1 MKKDYLNGI
10 TRDSELEEDMFR
22 EIFETEDEIERT
34 RYIEDARRACKK
46 FRRICEFNTL
56 LKAYGKL
63 YGQLKQGEVSNVTN
77 FPDAPLELAC
87 GKYTATDFGVSI
99 TDVNSAGQTNTRN
112 VCPHPILP
120 VERLIN
126 IDTDTEKLQIA
137 FYRDYRWRSVVAS
150 CGTVFNKSHISSL
163 ADRGIIV
170 TSESAKD
177 LVKYLA
183 DMVSYNMQ
191 DIPISRSISRLG
203 WLNNGQFVPYVEDIK
218 YDGDTDFQGIYESVR
233 EQGSFSDW
241 LEHIL
246 EIRENL
252 YVRFALDAS
261 LGSVLLDRVGA
272 LSFIFHLWGTTG
284 FGKTVTEMVAA
295 SCWGNPEM
303 GKMTRTVNMTAN
315 AMMRNAAFLKHLPLI
330 LDELQQIK
338 ERWGGGYDDWI
349 MKITEGIDRGRAKA
363 YGGIEEIKTWLE
375 IIITTGED
383 PLTKSFSGGG
393 ARNRC
398 VEIEVEGKIIKDG
411 NRTANLVKENYGF
424 AGKRFVE
431 YISSKDVQEMREEY
445 RQIMRA
451 ILKATDTT
459 DKQAM
464 SFAVLLLSDKYAC
477 ECLFGGEPL
486 TVEDIKSFLISKK
499 EVNVS
504 ERAYQWALDWI
515 AQNSIR
521 FTSDTDINKGEVWGK
536 IEDEFVMV
544 NKTVL
549 VSAMSREGFEFD
561 ACKKDWAERGKLEKN
576 SQGKLLHYTKVYGIK
591 SSYIKIMLPEED
603 FVKVEDLSKEEQMRL
618 PFD

>member
-1 MKKDYLNGI
+1 MRQDYLAGI
-10 TRDSELEEDMFR
+10 TKDSELEEDMFR

-34 RYIEDARRACKK
+34 RYIEDV
-46 FRRICEFNTL
+46 RRICKKYRRIGEFNTL
-56 LKAYGKL
+56 LKAYGKR

-77 FPDAPLELAC
+77 FPGAPTELSC
-87 GKYTATDFGVSI
+87 GKYTATDFGVSL
-99 TDVNSAGQTNTRN
+99 TDINSAGQTSTRTI
-112 VCPHPILP
+112 CPHPILP

-126 IDTDTEKLQIA
+126 IDTDTEKLKIA

-150 CGTVFNKSHISSL
+150 CGTVFNKSYISML
-163 ADRGIIV
+163 ADRGVIV

-183 DMVSYNMQ
+183 DMVSYNMKE
-191 DIPISRSISRLG
+191 IPISRSISRLG
-203 WLNNGQFVPYVEDIK
+203 WLDDGRFAPYVNDIK
-218 YDGDTDFQGIYESVR
+218 YDGDIDFQAIYESVGER
-233 EQGSFSDW
+233 GSFSDW

-252 YVRFALDAS
+252 YVRLIIDAS
-261 LGSVLLDRVGA
+261 LGSVLLDKVGA

-284 FGKTVTEMVAA
+284 FGKTVAEMVAA

-303 GKMTRTVNMTAN
+303 GKLTRTVNMTAN

-338 ERWGGGYDDWI
+338 EKWGGYDDWI

-398 VEIEVEGKIIKDG
+398 VEIEVDGKIIEDG
-411 NRTANLVKENYGF
+411 NKTANIVKENYGF
-424 AGKRFVE
+424 AGKRFIE
-431 YISSKDVQEMREEY
+431 YIQSKDIEEIRKDFREIMRE
-445 RQIMRA
+445 
-451 ILKATDTT
+451 ILREVDTT

-464 SFAVLLLSDKYAC
+464 NFSILLLADKYAC

-486 TVEDIKSFLISKK
+486 TVEDIKPFLISKK

-504 ERAYQWALDWI
+504 ERAYSWVLDWI
-515 AQNSIR
+515 AQNNIR
-521 FTSDTDINKGEVWGK
+521 FTNDTDINKGEVWGK

-561 ACKKDWAERGKLEKN
+561 ACKKDWADKGKLEKN
-576 SQGKLLHYTKVYGIK
+576 SQGKLFHHTKVYGVK

-603 FVKVEDLSKEEQMRL
+603 FVEVENLSKEEQMRL

>member
-1 MKKDYLNGI
+1 MKQDYLNGI

-46 FRRICEFNTL
+46 FRRQTEFNTL

-63 YGQLKQGEVSNVTN
+63 YGQLKQGEVSNMTN

-87 GKYTATDFGVSI
+87 GKYTATDFGVSL
-99 TDVNSAGQTNTRN
+99 TDINSAGQTSTRTI
-112 VCPHPILP
+112 CPHPILP

-126 IDTDTEKLQIA
+126 IDTDTEKLKIA

-150 CGTVFNKSHISSL
+150 CGTVFNKSYISML
-163 ADRGIIV
+163 ADRGVIV

-183 DMVSYNMQ
+183 DMVSYNMKE
-191 DIPISRSISRLG
+191 IPISRSISRLG
-203 WLNNGQFVPYVEDIK
+203 WLDDGRFVPYIDDVK
-218 YDGDTDFQGIYESVR
+218 YDGDTDFQDLYDCIGEK
-233 EQGSFSDW
+233 GSFSDW
-241 LEHIL
+241 LEYIL
-246 EIRENL
+246 ELRENIYIRL
-252 YVRFALDAS
+252 EIAAS
-261 LGSVLLDRVGA
+261 LGSVLLEKVGA
-272 LSFIFHLWGTTG
+272 LPFDFHLWGTTG
-284 FGKTVTEMVAA
+284 FGKTVTAMVSA
-295 SCWGNPEM
+295 SCWGKPDV
-303 GKMTRTVNMTAN
+303 GALVRSVNMTAN
-315 AMMRNAAFLKHLPLI
+315 SMMRTAAFLKHLPFH

-338 ERWGGGYDDWI
+338 NKWGNYDDFI
-349 MKITEGIDRGRAKA
+349 MKITEGIDRGRARA
-363 YGGIEEIKTWLE
+363 SGGIEEVRTWRN
-375 IIITTGED
+375 ITLTNGEE
-383 PLTKSFSGGG
+383 PITKAFSGGG
-393 ARNRC
+393 AKNRC
-398 VEIEVEGKIIKDG
+398 IEIEVEGKIIKDG

-445 RQIMRA
+445 RQIMRS

-464 SFAVLLLSDKYAC
+464 SFAVLLLADKCAC
-477 ECLFGGEPL
+477 ECLFGGDPL
-486 TVEDIKSFLISKK
+486 TVEDIKPFLISKK
-499 EVNVS
+499 EVNVT
-504 ERAYQWALDWI
+504 ERAYMWVLDWI

>member
-1 MKKDYLNGI
+1 MKQDYLNGI

-46 FRRICEFNTL
+46 FRRIGEFNTL

-63 YGQLKQGEVSNVTN
+63 YGQLKQGEVSNMTN

-87 GKYTATDFGVSI
+87 GKYTATDFGVSL
-99 TDVNSAGQTNTRN
+99 TDINSAGQTSTRTI
-112 VCPHPILP
+112 CPHPILP

-126 IDTDTEKLQIA
+126 IDTDTEKLKIA

-150 CGTVFNKSHISSL
+150 CGTVFNKSYISML
-163 ADRGIIV
+163 ADRGVIV

-183 DMVSYNMQ
+183 DMVSYNMKE
-191 DIPISRSISRLG
+191 IPISRSISRLG
-203 WLNNGQFVPYVEDIK
+203 WLDDGRFAPYVDDIK
-218 YDGDTDFQGIYESVR
+218 YDGDTDFQDLYDCIR
-233 EQGSFSDW
+233 EKGSFSEW

-246 EIRENL
+246 ELRENIYIRL
-252 YVRFALDAS
+252 EIAAS
-261 LGSVLLDRVGA
+261 LGSVLLEKVGA
-272 LSFIFHLWGTTG
+272 LPFDFHLWGTTG
-284 FGKTVTEMVAA
+284 FGKTVTAMVSA
-295 SCWGNPEM
+295 SCWGKPDV
-303 GKMTRTVNMTAN
+303 GALVRSVNMTAN
-315 AMMRNAAFLKHLPLI
+315 SMMRTAAFLKHLPLH

-338 ERWGGGYDDWI
+338 NKWGNYDDFI
-349 MKITEGIDRGRAKA
+349 MKITEGIDRGRARA
-363 YGGIEEIKTWLE
+363 SGGIEEVRTWRN
-375 IIITTGED
+375 ITLTNGEE
-383 PLTKSFSGGG
+383 PITKAFSGGG
-393 ARNRC
+393 AKNRC
-398 VEIEVEGKIIKDG
+398 IEIEVEGKIIKDG

>member
-1 MKKDYLNGI
+1 MKQDYLAGI
-10 TRDSELEEDMFR
+10 TKESELEEDMFR

-34 RYIEDARRACKK
+34 RYIEDTRRACAK
-46 FRRICEFNTL
+46 FRRVKEFDNL

-63 YGQLKQGEVSNVTN
+63 YGQLGNENVVNITN
-77 FPDAPLELAC
+77 FPDAPIELNC
-87 GKYTATDFGVSI
+87 GKYTTTGFGVTL
-99 TDVNSAGQTNTRN
+99 TDINSVGQTSTRTI
-112 VCPHPILP
+112 CPHPILP
-120 VERLIN
+120 VERLVN
-126 IDTDTEKLQIA
+126 IDTDTEKLKIA

-150 CGTVFNKSHISSL
+150 CGTVFNKSYISML
-163 ADRGIIV
+163 ADRGVIV

-191 DIPISRSISRLG
+191 KIPISKSISRLG
-203 WLNNGQFVPYVEDIK
+203 WLEDGRFVPYIEDVK
-218 YDGDTDFQGIYESVR
+218 YDGDTDFQGIYESVK
-233 EQGSFSDW
+233 EEGSFSDW

-252 YVRFALDAS
+252 YIRLIIDAS
-261 LGSVLLDRVGA
+261 LGSILLDKVDA

-284 FGKTVTEMVAA
+284 FGKTVAEMVAA

-303 GKMTRTVNMTAN
+303 GKLTRTVNMTAN

-338 ERWGGGYDDWI
+338 EKWGGYDDWI

-398 VEIEVEGKIIKDG
+398 VEIEVDGKIIEDG
-411 NRTANLVKENYGF
+411 NKTANIVKENYGF

-431 YISSKDVQEMREEY
+431 YIKSKNKEEI
-445 RQIMRA
+445 RKDFRKIMRG
-451 ILKATDTT
+451 ILKKVDTT

-464 SFAVLLLSDKYAC
+464 NFAVLLLADKYAC
-477 ECLFGGEPL
+477 ECLFDGEPL
-486 TVEDIKSFLISKK
+486 TVEDIKPFFISKK

-504 ERAYQWALDWI
+504 ERAYSWILDWI

-521 FTSDTDINKGEVWGK
+521 FNADTDINRGEIWGK
-536 IEDEFVMV
+536 IDEGFVMV
-544 NKTVL
+544 NKSVL
-549 VSAMSREGFEFD
+549 VSAMSKEGFEFD
-561 ACKKDWAERGKLEKN
+561 ACKKAWAEEGKLERN
-576 SQGKLLHYTKVYGIK
+576 SQGKFQRSFRICGVMSTCV
-591 SSYIKIMLPEED
+591 KIILPEED
-603 FVKVEDLSKEEQMRL
+603 FVVVEELSKQEQLSL
-618 PFD
+618 PF

>member
-1 MKKDYLNGI
+1 
-10 TRDSELEEDMFR
+10 MFR

-34 RYIEDARRACKK
+34 RYIEDARRACKAV
-46 FRRICEFNTL
+46 RRGSEFDNL

-63 YGQLKQGEVSNVTN
+63 YGKLNHGEVLNTTN
-77 FPDAPLELAC
+77 FPEGQIELSC
-87 GKYTATDFGVSI
+87 GKYTTSDFGVSL
-99 TDVNSAGQTNTRN
+99 TDVNSMGQTNTRTI
-112 VCPHPILP
+112 CSHPILP

-126 IDTDTEKLQIA
+126 IDTDTEKLKIA

-150 CGTVFNKSHISSL
+150 CGTVFNKSYISML
-163 ADRGIIV
+163 ADRGVIV

-191 DIPISRSISRLG
+191 EIPISRSISRLG
-203 WLNNGQFVPYVEDIK
+203 WTDDGRFIPYVDDIK
-218 YDGDTDFQGIYESVR
+218 YDGDTDFQSIYDCIGEK
-233 EQGSFSDW
+233 GSFSDW

-246 EIRENL
+246 DIRKNL
-252 YVRFALDAS
+252 YVRLALDAS
-261 LGSVLLDRVGA
+261 LGSVLLDKVGA
-272 LSFIFHLWGTTG
+272 LSFLFHLWGTTG

-303 GKMTRTVNMTAN
+303 GKMTRTVNMTTN
-315 AMMRNAAFLKHLPLI
+315 AMMRNAAFFKHLPLI

-338 ERWGGGYDDWI
+338 DKWGGYDDWI

-363 YGGIEEIKTWLE
+363 YGGIEEVKTWLL
-375 IIITTGED
+375 IIITTGEEM
-383 PLTKSFSGGG
+383 LTRSHSGGG

-398 VEIEVEGKIIKDG
+398 VEIEVDGKIIEDG
-411 NRTANLVKENYGF
+411 NKTANIVKENYGF

-431 YISSKDVQEMREEY
+431 YIQSKDVEEIRKDFRKIMRE
-445 RQIMRA
+445 
-451 ILKATDTT
+451 ILRKVDTT

-464 SFAVLLLSDKYAC
+464 NFAVLLLSDRYAC
-477 ECLFGGEPL
+477 ECLFGGESL
-486 TVEDIKSFLISKK
+486 TVDDIKPFLISKK
-499 EVNVS
+499 EVNIS
-504 ERAYQWALDWI
+504 ERAYEFVLDWI
-515 AQNSIR
+515 AQNTIR
-521 FTSDTDINKGEVWGK
+521 FNSDTDTNKGEVWGK

-561 ACKKDWAERGKLEKN
+561 ACKKDWAEKGKLEKN
-576 SQGKLLHYTKVYGIK
+576 PQGKFHHVRKIGEIK
-591 SSYIKIMLPEED
+591 AMYIKIMLPEDD
-603 FVKVEDLSKEEQMRL
+603 FIRVNELSKQEQMRL